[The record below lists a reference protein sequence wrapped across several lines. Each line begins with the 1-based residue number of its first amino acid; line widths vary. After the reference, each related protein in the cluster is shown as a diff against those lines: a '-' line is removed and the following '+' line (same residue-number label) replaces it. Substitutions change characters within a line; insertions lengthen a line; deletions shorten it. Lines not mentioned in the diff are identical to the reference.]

1 MEARHIRMLSSLCAL
16 TYAIG
21 ELTVS
26 CEDGGRRREGE
37 KGERGAVHGGAW

>member
-26 CEDGGRRREGE
+26 CEDGGRRREE
-37 KGERGAVHGGAW
+37 KGSGGGA